1 VLAEIEVDAA
11 SAGARVGGGVDF
23 YLGEHVRLGPTLGAA
38 QFFATSGE
46 PELAGAY
53 FVSARLSLAMGSR
66 L

>member
-1 VLAEIEVDAA
+1 
-11 SAGARVGGGVDF
+11 
-23 YLGEHVRLGPTLGAA
+23 VRLGPTLGAA